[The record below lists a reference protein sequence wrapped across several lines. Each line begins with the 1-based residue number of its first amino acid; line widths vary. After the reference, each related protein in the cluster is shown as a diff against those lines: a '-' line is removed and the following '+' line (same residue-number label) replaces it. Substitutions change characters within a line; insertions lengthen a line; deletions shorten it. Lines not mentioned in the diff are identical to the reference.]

1 MPAETA
7 RQDRVWM
14 AFPASGYTLG
24 DDATSAAEARQ
35 TWADVAH
42 AVLEFEPVSMVV
54 DPAEAAVAR
63 RYLSAAVELIEAPL
77 DDAWMR
83 DIGPS
88 FVLADDGK
96 LGAVDWTFNGW
107 GGQDWAR
114 WGKDAEI
121 GRRVTGASGATGIP
135 SSLVNE
141 GGGIQV
147 DGLGTV
153 LATLSVQLDPGRNP
167 HADRATVEAE
177 LARTIGASHVVWLP
191 RGLTRD
197 QERYGTRGHVDI
209 VAAIPSPGTL
219 LVHSQDDPEHPDYL
233 VTRELR
239 RVLAESTDAA
249 GTPWTIIDLPAPTV
263 LADAEGFVDY
273 SYVNHLVVNG
283 GVIACSFGEERADE
297 AAREILAAAYP
308 GRSVVAVE
316 ARPLFARGGGVHC
329 ITQQQPSVP
338 S

>member
-1 MPAETA
+1 
-7 RQDRVWM
+7 M
-14 AFPASGYTLG
+14 AFPAAGYTLG
-24 DDATSAAEARQ
+24 DDARSAAEARQ
-35 TWADVAH
+35 AWADVAH
-42 AVLEFEPVSMVV
+42 AVLEFEPVTMVV
-54 DPAEAAVAR
+54 DPAAADAAR
-63 RYLSAAVELIEAPL
+63 RYLSAAVEIVEAPL

-88 FVLADDGK
+88 FVLGEDGA

-121 GRRVTGASGATGIP
+121 GRLVTGASEATGIP
-135 SSLVNE
+135 SPLVNE
-141 GGGIQV
+141 GGGTQV

-167 HADRATVEAE
+167 LADRAVVEAE
-177 LARTIGASHVVWLP
+177 LARTIGATHVVWLP

-209 VAAIPSPGTL
+209 VAAISSPGTL
-219 LVHSQDDPEHPDYL
+219 LVHSQDDPAHPDYR

-249 GTPWTIIDLPAPTV
+249 GTPWTIIDLPAPAV
-263 LADAEGFVDY
+263 LNDSDGFVDY

-316 ARPLFARGGGVHC
+316 ARPLFARGGGIHC
-329 ITQQQPSVP
+329 ITQQQPSAA
-338 S
+338 